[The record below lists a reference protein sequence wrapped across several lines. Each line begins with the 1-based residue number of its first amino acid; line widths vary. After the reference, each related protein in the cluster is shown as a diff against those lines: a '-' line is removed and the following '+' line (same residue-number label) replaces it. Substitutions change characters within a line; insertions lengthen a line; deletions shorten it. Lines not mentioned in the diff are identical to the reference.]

1 MGERL
6 IFHGAGPAS
15 GTILVTTQRDC
26 TLVTLRLK
34 ASFYDAVKWKPA
46 AGPRGWSGRG
56 CPDLG
61 GGEVRR
67 CCSLNFSRWS
77 GGGGAGEEERKCEL
91 GESWVFFKGGL
102 VLSGKEFYG
111 KNWEMSHL
119 PDRWSITRQIV
130 FFWGSR
136 HYPRGFPGFV
146 WHQWAPL
153 KTLLWNWIPFQ
164 HIWLSQLLPVS
175 ESYMH
180 EDALSVELF
189 TFRLFRF
196 GFLAYPKTRLSHYS
210 LPYSLFKN
218 KLTTQ
223 R

>member
-1 MGERL
+1 MKTCHWPTRVEWER
-6 IFHGAGPAS
+6 
-15 GTILVTTQRDC
+15 V
-26 TLVTLRLK
+26 
-34 ASFYDAVKWKPA
+34 
-46 AGPRGWSGRG
+46 PRSRGRG
-56 CPDLG
+56 KWGDVAAWIFPD
-61 GGEVRR
+61 EVRV
-67 CCSLNFSRWS
+67 
-77 GGGGAGEEERKCEL
+77 GAGEEERKWEL

-119 PDRWSITRQIV
+119 PDRWSITGQIV

-136 HYPRGFPGFV
+136 HYPRGFPGFA
-146 WHQWAPL
+146 WHQWVPL

-196 GFLAYPKTRLSHYS
+196 GVLAYPKTRLSHYS
-210 LPYSLFKN
+210 LLYSLFKN